1 MYTIQF
7 TSFPYLVVENVSER
21 SGSGERLRTFWE
33 WRTSPNVHRRETTN

>member
-21 SGSGERLRTFWE
+21 SGSGERLRTFW
-33 WRTSPNVHRRETTN
+33 